1 MTKPKIYTMAFG
13 SVYPH
18 LIKKVEKKAR
28 TKAEADEVIRWM
40 TGYTQAQ
47 IDKLVVDDTDYET
60 FILQAPEL
68 NPNRT
73 KITGVI
79 CGTRIENMEPS
90 VMKEI
95 RYLDKMIDEL
105 AKGKTIEKIFRVSQ
119 S

>member
-28 TKAEADEVIRWM
+28 TKAEAHEVICWM
-40 TGYTQAQ
+40 TGYTQTQ
-47 IDKLVVDDTDYET
+47 IDKLIDDGTDYET

-79 CGTRIENMEPS
+79 CGIRVENMEPS

-105 AKGKTIEKIFRVSQ
+105 AKGKTLEKIFRDAQ